1 MNRIQKSDNSELYH
15 TIDSATDKLD
25 DIAKELNEIQL
36 ELKIIRKHLM
46 DEQYRILKGE
56 QHD

>member
-1 MNRIQKSDNSELYH
+1 MNRIQESDNSELYH

-25 DIAKELNEIQL
+25 GIAKELNEIQL
-36 ELKIIRKHLM
+36 NLQIIRKHLL

-56 QHD
+56 QND

>member
-1 MNRIQKSDNSELYH
+1 MNRIQESDNSELYH

-25 DIAKELNEIQL
+25 EIAKELNEIQL
-36 ELKIIRKHLM
+36 ELKIIRKHLL

-56 QHD
+56 QND

>member
-1 MNRIQKSDNSELYH
+1 MNRIQESNNSELYH

-25 DIAKELNEIQL
+25 DITKQLNEIQL
-36 ELKIIRKHLM
+36 ELKIIRKHLL

-56 QHD
+56 QND